1 MLQRS
6 AETSETFG
14 VSAVADR
21 RDSISAA
28 AGTVMFNYLFVMLG
42 GAIGTGARFWLSG
55 LVAARYGEAFPLGTL
70 IVNITGCFLVGLLA
84 TVADPAGRFLVAPG
98 TRQFLLLGICGGYT
112 TFSSF
117 SLQTL
122 DLVREGDWLRAALN
136 LAFSLILCLF
146 ATWLGRVVALALTG
160 R

>member
-1 MLQRS
+1 MR
-6 AETSETFG
+6 
-14 VSAVADR
+14 
-21 RDSISAA
+21 
-28 AGTVMFNYLFVMLG
+28 NYLYVMLG

-55 LVAARYGEAFPLGTL
+55 VIAARYGETFPLGTL
-70 IVNITGCFLVGLLA
+70 VVNVTGCFLVGVLA
-84 TVADPAGRFLVAPG
+84 TVVDPAGRFLVAPG

-122 DLVREGDWLRAALN
+122 DLVRDGDWLRASLN
-136 LAFSLILCLF
+136 VSFSLILCLL
-146 ATWLGRVVALALTG
+146 ATWLGRVVALALTA